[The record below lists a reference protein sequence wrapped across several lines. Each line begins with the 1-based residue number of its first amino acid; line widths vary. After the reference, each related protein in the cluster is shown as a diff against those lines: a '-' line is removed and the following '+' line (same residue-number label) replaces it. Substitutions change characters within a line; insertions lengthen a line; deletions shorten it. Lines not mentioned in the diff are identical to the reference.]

1 MRGVENNKK
10 EFLRYTGHKRQAN
23 ESEPPLT
30 IEKGEQVSSDMEKAE
45 VLNKT
50 FTWVF
55 TASQASHIF
64 EIHHIYK
71 ELQIYTEF

>member
-1 MRGVENNKK
+1 
-10 EFLRYTGHKRQAN
+10 
-23 ESEPPLT
+23 
-30 IEKGEQVSSDMEKAE
+30 MEKAE